1 MNYHQLLH
9 QRTALLQQ
17 ARLANLA
24 FAWQRL
30 DAWAQRI
37 ARARLRGTVTLQLA
51 DPAGDRAWPL
61 LLARTGSQAVLEE
74 HFTDEDVVELADI
87 LAFLAEDPR
96 ATEFTFPLEEL
107 GARFMPAIRR
117 ELAQAGVVV
126 HQTAPSPED
135 SNRGPGGR

>member
-1 MNYHQLLH
+1 MNFHQLLH
-9 QRTALLQQ
+9 HRTALLQQ

-37 ARARLRGTVTLQLA
+37 ARARLRGEVALQLA
-51 DPAGDRAWPL
+51 DPAGDRAWPQ
-61 LLARTGSQAVLEE
+61 LLAHTGSQAVIEE
-74 HFTDEDVVELADI
+74 HFTDEEIVELADI

-96 ATEFTFPLEEL
+96 AVEFTFQLEEM
-107 GARFMPAIRR
+107 GARFLPAIQH
-117 ELAQAGVVV
+117 ELAQAGVMV

-135 SNRGPGGR
+135 SNRGPT

>member
-1 MNYHQLLH
+1 MNYQQLLT

-30 DAWAQRI
+30 DHWTQRI

-51 DPAGDRAWPL
+51 DPARDRAWPL
-61 LLARTGSQAVLEE
+61 LLARSGSQAVIEE
-74 HFTDEDVVELADI
+74 HFTDEDIVELADI
-87 LAFLAEDPR
+87 LAFLADDPR
-96 ATEFTFPLEEL
+96 AAEFTFPLEDL
-107 GARFMPAIRR
+107 GARFMPGIQR
-117 ELAQAGVVV
+117 ELAQAGVLV
-126 HQTAPSPED
+126 HQSAPSPED